1 MCESCSDVVSVS
13 KSSSPPLC
21 GFSVSFFSA
30 SLLAVFV
37 SLLGFKSLLLALW
50 DNFDLCWSFS
60 FLTCLDFCPSRFE
73 ADVGFAS
80 SLDWLSCFPTVLV
93 PSSDAFAPSWD
104 WTACLETGLTGV
116 VGVSGCSSDGA
127 IVCTERAMHS
137 SSQSYYAILRN
148 LYSPSI
154 APQCTCMYTSIVSA
168 SVSRSLYNVT

>member
-1 MCESCSDVVSVS
+1 MCESCSKVVSVS

-37 SLLGFKSLLLALW
+37 SLLGFKLNLW

-73 ADVGFAS
+73 AEVGFAS

-104 WTACLETGLTGV
+104 WTACLEVLAVAAGLTGV
-116 VGVSGCSSDGA
+116 VGVSGSSSDGV
-127 IVCTERAMHS
+127 IVCTERAVHS
-137 SSQSYYAILRN
+137 KSQL
-148 LYSPSI
+148 L
-154 APQCTCMYTSIVSA
+154 C
-168 SVSRSLYNVT
+168 NVT